1 MKHLHHLSNFTVDV
15 SRLLDFSMNTFS
27 DTCFQN
33 TSGFV
38 GIPKLSG
45 GSLLTGNVQMTVD

>member
-15 SRLLDFSMNTFS
+15 SRLLNLSMNTSS

-38 GIPKLSG
+38 GNPKLSG
-45 GSLLTGNVQMTVD
+45 RSLLTGNVQMIVE